1 MAGVADGELAAFA
14 DGELPTDRRAEV
26 RAAIAASPELA
37 RRLGVQLRA
46 ASAIRAAAE
55 RVQAPTRLR
64 AALAA
69 QGNGGQ
75 RNGGG
80 NPSGPRR
87 T

>member
-1 MAGVADGELAAFA
+1 MADGELAAFA
-14 DGELPTDRRAEV
+14 DGALPADRRAEV

-46 ASAIRAAAE
+46 AFAIRAAAE
-55 RVQAPTRLR
+55 RVQAPARLR

-69 QGNGGQ
+69 QQNG
-75 RNGGG
+75 RG